1 MVALRQLTLQV
12 LLLTWGRSRRRGGKN
27 YEIQGGAKKKGRK
40 EFIVE
45 GTYIASTLA
54 SIKEP
59 DTDSL
64 TCPSRHNQ

>member
-1 MVALRQLTLQV
+1 MEERITKFKAALK
-12 LLLTWGRSRRRGGKN
+12 KN
-27 YEIQGGAKKKGRK
+27 GRK

-45 GTYIASTLA
+45 GTYIASTEV

-64 TCPSRHNQ
+64 TYPSRHNQ